1 MRIFLGGSFCNRVSW
16 VGTIAFVHAHS
27 ADDSSDHVRC
37 HCKDWPR
44 DYSVENVPMAG
55 TQREP
60 TFTDGM
66 GRGTIGHN
74 QPYGALFE

>member
-37 HCKDWPR
+37 SFGWVVRMRSSTTAGNK
-44 DYSVENVPMAG
+44 AG
-55 TQREP
+55 T
-60 TFTDGM
+60 
-66 GRGTIGHN
+66 
-74 QPYGALFE
+74 AS